1 VEVKLSGDEQAALKK
16 SAEAVKET
24 MAAVRL

>member
-1 VEVKLSGDEQAALKK
+1 VKLSAEEQAGLQK
-16 SAEAVKET
+16 SAEAVRQT

>member
-1 VEVKLSGDEQAALKK
+1 VKLSPDEQAALKK